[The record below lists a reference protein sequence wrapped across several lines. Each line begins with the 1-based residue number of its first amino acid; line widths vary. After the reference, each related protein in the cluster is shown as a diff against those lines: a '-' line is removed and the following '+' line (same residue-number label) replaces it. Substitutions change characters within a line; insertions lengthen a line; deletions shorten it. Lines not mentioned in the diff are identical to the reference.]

1 MKKVLKKTY
10 EYLIITLAAFLNAVS
25 LHLFTTPVQLIPGGV
40 SGLSSV
46 LHYIT
51 NFDMSILYFVLNVP
65 LLVCAII
72 FVKSDFTIKTI
83 YSTAIC
89 SVFLEFLPEN
99 LVFVDA
105 HGTILNAI
113 GGGVLVGIAMYLAS
127 DVNGS
132 NGGTEIIG
140 RIVHKYRPEV
150 DISSVII
157 ICNMAILAMGALVVK
172 DLLNVI
178 YSLVLAF
185 SASGMMESLNR
196 GFDRPLRFTIITTQG
211 DQLAEQITKAFMRG
225 VTKVDVYDANGQKT
239 DRTMLIVVVQY
250 RQSARL
256 KRILRNAGNNFS
268 YVKEV
273 EAVFSRPQ
281 FNKPYETGELK

>member
-1 MKKVLKKTY
+1 
-10 EYLIITLAAFLNAVS
+10 
-25 LHLFTTPVQLIPGGV
+25 
-40 SGLSSV
+40 
-46 LHYIT
+46 
-51 NFDMSILYFVLNVP
+51 
-65 LLVCAII
+65 
-72 FVKSDFTIKTI
+72 
-83 YSTAIC
+83 
-89 SVFLEFLPEN
+89 
-99 LVFVDA
+99 
-105 HGTILNAI
+105 
-113 GGGVLVGIAMYLAS
+113 
-127 DVNGS
+127 
-132 NGGTEIIG
+132 
-140 RIVHKYRPEV
+140 
-150 DISSVII
+150 
-157 ICNMAILAMGALVVK
+157 MGALVVK
-172 DLLNVI
+172 DLLKVI